1 MRISDPSFTAE
12 QVGFVRDFLARPGLR
27 YVYGRTQEGA
37 SIADRI
43 AIDGFIDDFTS
54 DTTFNGLPCLRLH
67 DVPASARVV
76 STVIQ
81 AFANAAIKKLQE
93 RGLSFVDYFAFKAIS
108 GLPLREIPY
117 WVGAKAH
124 FEENRLA
131 YSTLYAKLADDE
143 SRVTFERVLNFR
155 LNHDLN
161 EMRSFTANLKG
172 MYFEPFLTVPAEGAV
187 FFDVGSFDG
196 YNSAHFAEL
205 YPAMKLALLFEPIPT
220 QARLLA
226 EKFKGLP
233 KFRVFDLAISDEDGN
248 VMFSVNSTASHLSKD
263 GSGISVKTAR
273 LDSFCAQHDYIP
285 DLIKMDIEGSEIR
298 ALAGAT
304 ETIRKHRPNLAVSV
318 YHNAS
323 HLTDAFALIDRL
335 NPDYK
340 YYLRH
345 YTEGYTETVLFAV
358 P

>member
-1 MRISDPSFTAE
+1 MRISAPSFTAE

-37 SIADRI
+37 SLADLV

-54 DTTFNGLPCLRLH
+54 DTTFNGLPCVRLN
-67 DVPASARVV
+67 DVPESARVV

-81 AFANAAIKKLQE
+81 AFANAAIKKLQD
-93 RGLSFVDYFAFKAIS
+93 RNLSYADYFAFKAIS
-108 GLPLREIPY
+108 GLPLKEIPY
-117 WVGAKAH
+117 WVGAQPH
-124 FEENRLA
+124 FDANRSA
-131 YSTLYAKLADDE
+131 YSTLYSKLADDE

-161 EMRSFTANLKG
+161 EMSSFTANLKG
-172 MYFEPFLTVPAEGAV
+172 MYFEPFLTVPREGAV

-196 YNSAHFAEL
+196 YNSAHFAQL
-205 YPAMKLALLFEPIPT
+205 YPAMKLALLFEPIPA
-220 QARLLA
+220 QAQLLM
-226 EKFKGLP
+226 EKFHGQP
-233 KFRVFDLAISDEDGN
+233 RFRVFDLAISDEDGT
-248 VMFSVNSTASHLSKD
+248 VMFNVNSTASHLSKD
-263 GSGISVKTAR
+263 GSGIAVKTAR
-273 LDSFCAQHDYIP
+273 LDTFCGQYGYVP

-298 ALAGAT
+298 ALTGAA
-304 ETIRKHRPNLAVSV
+304 ETIRTHRPNLAVSV
-318 YHNAS
+318 YHNVS

-335 NPDYK
+335 NPGYK

-358 P
+358 A